1 MRRRRVGVDAGA
13 GTLPKR
19 SGSPLS
25 FGYAS
30 SRVLVL
36 RGSGIVV
43 FSSAGIALILRPL
56 PGGTSAPSSSRTPR
70 VIASSLANETYA
82 NPRLLPVPESV
93 TTRTDRTVPGD
104 DTRSRTKLSNAR
116 SSADLSRTTN
126 ARWRETATPRRSDG
140 YSAAAPRGGNGPV
153 DSSLRP
159 GEHGA
164 VLERGGGTIGW
175 MIGAGWWAKCPPPN
189 PPPDPPG
196 RRRPRGERRRVRAG
210 RRRVRRSGVGTS
222 PRVARGVEDERPAR
236 RAGARAEPRLAERH
250 GLPRRGGGGESR
262 RFPRRLSRAVRW
274 PGGSSRAGGG
284 FPDACG

>member
-1 MRRRRVGVDAGA
+1 MVVVECAGLCRRVPRGCVGA
-13 GTLPKR
+13 ASASTPAPAPSRNVRVLL
-19 SGSPLS
+19 SPS
-25 FGYAS
+25 EYAS

-82 NPRLLPVPESV
+82 NPRLLPVPGSV

-175 MIGAGWWAKCPPPN
+175 MIGAGWWAEMSAAEPAA
-189 PPPDPPG
+189 
-196 RRRPRGERRRVRAG
+196 ESAG
-210 RRRVRRSGVGTS
+210 GGATVHAGAASR
-222 PRVARGVEDERPAR
+222 AR
-236 RAGARAEPRLAERH
+236 RAATRPPLGS
-250 GLPRRGGGGESR
+250 GLLPTRRSRGGR
-262 RFPRRLSRAVRW
+262 
-274 PGGSSRAGGG
+274 
-284 FPDACG
+284 